1 MTQALALHQWAQ
13 AWQVTDLMP
22 YGLNLLVLYSGLKG
36 SFLATQVF
44 TFHQEPT
51 IKFI

>member
-1 MTQALALHQWAQ
+1 MNNDAGTCLTPMG
-13 AWQVTDLMP
+13 TDLMP